1 MILVDSSIWVAHLRN
16 GNVGLENLL
25 IEGNVACHPFIIG
38 ELACGNIENRK
49 EIISLLQSLPM
60 ALQAEHDE
68 VLQFIDNHR
77 LMGTGLGYI
86 DMHLLASANLTK
98 IPLWTLDKTLHK
110 VSLKLGLTN

>member
-1 MILVDSSIWVAHLRN
+1 MILVDSSIWVAHLRE

-77 LMGTGLGYI
+77 LMGSGLGYI

-98 IPLWTLDKTLHK
+98 IPLWTFDKKLYN

>member
-1 MILVDSSIWVAHLRN
+1 MILVDSSVWVAHLRD

-25 IEGNVACHPFIIG
+25 IEGNVTCHPFIIG
-38 ELACGNIENRK
+38 ELACGSIENRK

-77 LMGTGLGYI
+77 LMGSGLGYI

-98 IPLWTLDKTLHK
+98 IPLWTLDKKLHN

>member
-1 MILVDSSIWVAHLRN
+1 MILVDSSIWVAHLRD
-16 GNVGLENLL
+16 GNVGLGNLL
-25 IEGNVACHPFIIG
+25 IEGKVACHPFIIG

-98 IPLWTLDKTLHK
+98 IPLWTLDKKLHN
-110 VSLKLGLTN
+110 VSVKMGLTN

>member
-1 MILVDSSIWVAHLRN
+1 MILVDSSIWVAHLRD

-77 LMGTGLGYI
+77 LMGSGLGYI

-98 IPLWTLDKTLHK
+98 IPLWTFDKILHN

>member
-1 MILVDSSIWVAHLRN
+1 MILVDSSIWVAHLRD

-25 IEGNVACHPFIIG
+25 IEGNVACHLFIIG
-38 ELACGNIENRK
+38 ELACGSIENRK

-77 LMGTGLGYI
+77 LMGSGLGYI

-98 IPLWTLDKTLHK
+98 INLWTFDKKLHN

>member
-1 MILVDSSIWVAHLRN
+1 VDSSIWVAHLRD

-25 IEGNVACHPFIIG
+25 IESNVACHPFIIG
-38 ELACGNIENRK
+38 ELACGNIKKRA
-49 EIISLLQSLPM
+49 EILSLLQSLPM

-86 DMHLLASANLTK
+86 DIHLLASANLTK
-98 IPLWTLDKTLHK
+98 ISLWTFDQKLHS

>member
-1 MILVDSSIWVAHLRN
+1 MILVDSSIWVAHLRD

-77 LMGTGLGYI
+77 LMGTGLGYV

-110 VSLKLGLTN
+110 VSLKLGLTS

>member
-1 MILVDSSIWVAHLRN
+1 MILVDSSIWVAHLRD
-16 GNVGLENLL
+16 GNVGLGNLL
-25 IEGNVACHPFIIG
+25 NEGNVVCHPFIIG

-98 IPLWTLDKTLHK
+98 IPLWTFDQKLHN
-110 VSLKLGLTN
+110 VSLKMGLTN